1 MANPR
6 SSVQLQPMKPV
17 GFRFHPTHEELVSHY
32 LVPKTR
38 GDNVED
44 LLLMAEVILCKHEPW
59 DLPDKSIMKSDDQAW
74 YFFCPR
80 ELKNS
85 NRKCSN
91 RRTKAGFWK
100 STCQGKP
107 IKTKHTKKV
116 IGIRKTLVF
125 HEKAGPKAKRTG
137 WILDEYD
144 IITDSSLSKEGQYVL
159 CRLKKKPDE
168 KTKKGEQNHH
178 MTAVSDSDAEPSQS
192 MASNSESQNG
202 SAMTVNSAFDAREL
216 GHHVAT
222 YNSETQNSNELVNNS
237 DPQVSELNHYMAS
250 DSRNQNSNKVK
261 SNSAY
266 AGSGSLDSMSSNS
279 KTLYWNQPTV
289 GSDYEGGKSHYKA
302 FDPETQIS
310 NNMITMPTNEN
321 WLMACEKWLMAPDIK
336 NQESPS
342 QPEGDCGPSV
352 VIPSLFIN
360 KSTNDLASEFINK
373 NADKEIDISA
383 FDEWSSLTETPPDFG
398 NQNPCKKIDMSP
410 LEEGYSS
417 NSTTSISDNNL
428 ADVALP
434 EQVPVGSKKE
444 SPPLPGDWKNLV
456 AKSKAQALVLFP
468 STPLSCFQ
476 LPTEVSASPFFQDQI
491 PVLGRVMN
499 SDFSSEWYF
508 FCPRDL
514 KYKKKSRLCNRKTK
528 AGYWKSTCKIKP
540 IMAGHTKKNIGVMKT
555 LAFYKKARPKDV
567 RTGWMIYEFDIV
579 TNSILSKKG
588 QYVLCRLENR
598 SDERIKKGEQNHL
611 MASVSVSEAVP
622 GQSMTSDFENQN
634 SSEMVVSLA
643 SDDSELS
650 HHVGSD
656 SGNQNSS
663 ELTPA
668 RLVSELSHYMASDFR
683 NQNSCNT
690 GSNLAYD
697 GSGSCHS
704 TSFNSETQYLN
715 QPTVGSV
722 CIVNKNHYMAFDL
735 ENQNPNELLTVDSVS
750 TVSKNHYMAFDL
762 ENQNPNELLTVDS
775 VYTVSKNHYMAFDL
789 ENQNPNEL
797 PTVDSA
803 YTVSNNHYMAFDSE
817 YQNPNELLT
826 ADSVYDVSESQ
837 YMSFDSE
844 NQNLNIINST
854 STYENSLMASHGFE
868 NKNPPFPPGGECGPS
883 VVMPFKFINQST
895 YDESELSS
903 LLAPDFGNQNL
914 DKEINL
920 PAFDEGEWSSL
931 TAIPSDF
938 GNENPSKKADIST
951 HEEGYSS
958 YLTGPF
964 SENNLADVSLPDV
977 SPELLAGAQEAI
989 FEQKKSLNTVL
1000 QPPVCVEESHS
1011 YMDYDTSTST

>member
-1 MANPR
+1 MLKAC
-6 SSVQLQPMKPV
+6 
-17 GFRFHPTHEELVSHY
+17 SH
-32 LVPKTR
+32 
-38 GDNVED
+38 
-44 LLLMAEVILCKHEPW
+44 C
-59 DLPDKSIMKSDDQAW
+59 
-74 YFFCPR
+74 
-80 ELKNS
+80 
-85 NRKCSN
+85 
-91 RRTKAGFWK
+91 
-100 STCQGKP
+100 
-107 IKTKHTKKV
+107 
-116 IGIRKTLVF
+116 
-125 HEKAGPKAKRTG
+125 
-137 WILDEYD
+137 
-144 IITDSSLSKEGQYVL
+144 
-159 CRLKKKPDE
+159 
-168 KTKKGEQNHH
+168 
-178 MTAVSDSDAEPSQS
+178 
-192 MASNSESQNG
+192 
-202 SAMTVNSAFDAREL
+202 
-216 GHHVAT
+216 
-222 YNSETQNSNELVNNS
+222 
-237 DPQVSELNHYMAS
+237 
-250 DSRNQNSNKVK
+250 
-261 SNSAY
+261 
-266 AGSGSLDSMSSNS
+266 
-279 KTLYWNQPTV
+279 
-289 GSDYEGGKSHYKA
+289 
-302 FDPETQIS
+302 
-310 NNMITMPTNEN
+310 
-321 WLMACEKWLMAPDIK
+321 
-336 NQESPS
+336 
-342 QPEGDCGPSV
+342 
-352 VIPSLFIN
+352 
-360 KSTNDLASEFINK
+360 
-373 NADKEIDISA
+373 
-383 FDEWSSLTETPPDFG
+383 
-398 NQNPCKKIDMSP
+398 
-410 LEEGYSS
+410 
-417 NSTTSISDNNL
+417 
-428 ADVALP
+428 
-434 EQVPVGSKKE
+434 
-444 SPPLPGDWKNLV
+444 
-456 AKSKAQALVLFP
+456 P

-476 LPTEVSASPFFQDQI
+476 LPTEVSTSPFFQDQI

-499 SDFSSEWYF
+499 SDFSSDKSIINLADQEWYF

-528 AGYWKSTCKIKP
+528 AGYWKLTCKIKP

-555 LAFYKKARPKDV
+555 LTFYKTARPKDA

-579 TNSILSKKG
+579 TNSSLSKKG

-650 HHVGSD
+650 HHMGSD

-668 RLVSELSHYMASDFR
+668 RQVSELSHYMASDFR
-683 NQNSCNT
+683 NQNSCKS

-704 TSFNSETQYLN
+704 TAFNSETQYRN

-735 ENQNPNELLTVDSVS
+735 ENQNPNELLTVDSVYTVS
-750 TVSKNHYMAFDL
+750 KNHYMAPNELPTVDSAYTVSKNHYMAFDL

-775 VYTVSKNHYMAFDL
+775 VYTVSKNHYMA
-789 ENQNPNEL
+789 PNEL

-826 ADSVYDVSESQ
+826 ADSAYIVDKNHYMAFDSEYQKPNELLTADSVYDVSESQ
-837 YMSFDSE
+837 YMPFDSE
-844 NQNLNIINST
+844 NQNLNNINSI

-868 NKNPPFPPGGECGPS
+868 NKNPPFPPEGECGTS

-903 LLAPDFGNQNL
+903 LLASDFGNQNL

-920 PAFDEGEWSSL
+920 SAFDEGEWSSL

-938 GNENPSKKADIST
+938 GNQNPSKKADIST

-958 YLTGPF
+958 YLTAPF

-977 SPELLAGAQEAI
+977 SPELLAGALEAI
-989 FEQKKSLNTVL
+989 FEQKKSPNTVL